1 MGNIL
6 RFNNLPTYT
15 PDSTI
20 DILRSNY
27 VVIKTHH
34 NDIPKLQKRTL
45 QNMNRCKA
53 HNGNGGHC
61 HSSGMGQ
68 RMICFTPQF
77 LKKRAGNLNFLGH
90 RDDNN
95 KRVFK
100 VLTDTMALGEVLT
113 HEVAHF
119 TIKGKHNKR
128 FYERQNKLFNTFINA
143 VISGELYQ

>member
-1 MGNIL
+1 M

-20 DILRSNY
+20 DILRTHYSVVKNY
-27 VVIKTHH
+27 H

-45 QNMNRCKA
+45 QNMSQCKL
-53 HNGNGGHC
+53 HGGNCGHC

-77 LKKRAGNLNFLGH
+77 LKKRAGELNFLGY

-95 KRVFK
+95 KRTWRI
-100 VLTDTMALGEVLT
+100 LIDTLALGEVLT

-128 FYERQNKLFNTFINA
+128 FYARQYKLFNTFINA
-143 VISGELYQ
+143 VISGELYK